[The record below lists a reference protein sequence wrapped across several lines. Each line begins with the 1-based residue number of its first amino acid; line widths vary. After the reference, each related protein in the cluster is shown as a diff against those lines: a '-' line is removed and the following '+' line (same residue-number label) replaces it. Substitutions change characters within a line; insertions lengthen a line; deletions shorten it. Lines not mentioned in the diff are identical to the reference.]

1 MDVLHMVCMHLLAKF
16 RHRTTRRF
24 GGDRPQTK

>member
-1 MDVLHMVCMHLLAKF
+1 MVGTRVRAKF
-16 RHRTTRRF
+16 RHRTTRCL